1 MMDLILI
8 GEGELSAPSGLTRS
22 ELHVFFS
29 AGHGE
34 PSKLLPLLLFFV
46 NDPGA
51 LVVLIFIKQSS
62 GLSPEFASRGFSLS
76 FTL

>member
-1 MMDLILI
+1 MDLILI
-8 GEGELSAPSGLTRS
+8 EEGELSAPSGLTLS
-22 ELHVFFS
+22 ELFFS
-29 AGHGE
+29 AGHGA

-62 GLSPEFASRGFSLS
+62 GLSPEFAPWGFSLS